1 MDLAYFVRERTALI
15 RHFYDAASAPFI
27 ETRRLIEAVEPPFHD
42 PPGGVH
48 GAGAT
53 ILSNSEPRRHETRFL
68 RLQEE
73 MSAKC
78 TAAGDPR
85 RVSAGFKTFG
95 AGVHGLPAL
104 LPEVWLHWDPKTIN
118 QRGAL
123 AFPNHRM
130 DFLMLLPGGR
140 RFVFEIDGKQHY
152 AVGERAEPREFA
164 KLAAGTRD
172 MQLAGYEVYRFGGSE
187 LVGEPG
193 QALVAAF
200 FKTLFEVHR
209 VSAAG

>member
-152 AVGERAEPREFA
+152 AVGERAEPRGIRGLSIRRQRA
-164 KLAAGTRD
+164 CRRAWPGP
-172 MQLAGYEVYRFGGSE
+172 GGRFLQDAIRGSPSLRSRLGRGRE
-187 LVGEPG
+187 GL
-193 QALVAAF
+193 
-200 FKTLFEVHR
+200 
-209 VSAAG
+209 

>member
-53 ILSNSEPRRHETRFL
+53 ILSNSEPRR
-68 RLQEE
+68 
-73 MSAKC
+73 
-78 TAAGDPR
+78 

-95 AGVHGLPAL
+95 AGVQGLPAL